1 MPFQVS
7 CPGCNTSY
15 NLADEMRGKAI
26 RCKKCSKAF
35 RTSANTSAAT
45 SGQTGKAA
53 PMPSQGA
60 ARPSAV
66 GPGAARE
73 GAAKTAVPNAIRAA
87 APNSRRPGASPRP
100 QPVNEFGLDEIAKD
114 DVFAGAAPPPNY
126 DPLANHVVQDPGFA
140 YVDPSKYE
148 KKQTQDFDN
157 SLYYNPAVSE
167 LVTSVEME
175 AANSPI
181 RDKPFW
187 IPVIGFGA
195 TLGMMIPASI
205 LMLII
210 IPPLGFLGLVLTAMV
225 AASAT
230 TYAEIWTLVRIH
242 RYYRGEHMLYY
253 FFWNWA
259 RIAFLFQHW
268 SWMRDVAV
276 LWVTGTLTTIAVT
289 LTIILY
295 GNV

>member
-35 RTSANTSAAT
+35 RTSAKTTAT
-45 SGQTGKAA
+45 SDQTGRAA
-53 PMPSQGA
+53 SAPPKDA
-60 ARPSAV
+60 ARK
-66 GPGAARE
+66 GAARE
-73 GAAKTAVPNAIRAA
+73 GATKTAVPNATRGA
-87 APNSRRPGASPRP
+87 APTRRRPGTPA

-126 DPLANHVVQDPGFA
+126 DPLANHVVQNPGFA
-140 YVDPSKYE
+140 HVDPSKYE
-148 KKQTQDFDN
+148 QKQTQDFDN

-167 LVTSVEME
+167 LVTSVEVE

-181 RDKPFW
+181 RDKPCW
-187 IPVIGFGA
+187 TPVIGFGA
-195 TLGMMIPASI
+195 VLGLTIPPAL
-205 LMLII
+205 LMVFI
-210 IPPLGFLGLVLTAMV
+210 IPPLGFLGLVLCALV

-242 RYYRGEHMLYY
+242 RFYRGEHMLYY

-268 SWMRDVAV
+268 SWMRDVAI
-276 LWVTGTLTTIAVT
+276 LWLVGTLLTFALTI
-289 LTIILY
+289 TIILC
-295 GNV
+295 GNL